1 MSFMGKMEGCYWWSM
16 VTIEI
21 FSPVVQPGVAMI
33 LTWDDEKKKRH
44 FL

>member
-1 MSFMGKMEGCYWWSM
+1 MCFMGKMEGCATAGPM

-33 LTWDDEKKKRH
+33 LTWDDEKKHH